1 MIEGLPVLDESA
13 KHYRAALAVVGEREG
28 GAEEQERSERG
39 AREERERRRMGGVNE
54 DFDIECIR

>member
-39 AREERERRRMGGVNE
+39 AREEEGGGVNE
-54 DFDIECIR
+54 DFEIECIR